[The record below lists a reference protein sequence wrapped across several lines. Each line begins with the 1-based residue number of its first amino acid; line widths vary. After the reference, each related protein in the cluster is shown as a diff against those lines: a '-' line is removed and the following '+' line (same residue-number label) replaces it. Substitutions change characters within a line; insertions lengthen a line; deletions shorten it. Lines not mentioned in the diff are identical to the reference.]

1 MRTKINASSKP
12 RIEDL
17 QRISADWMQ
26 APHESAAQM
35 HLLNAMAEAAE
46 MLLDTDSDI
55 EIDKDESEE

>member
-1 MRTKINASSKP
+1 
-12 RIEDL
+12 
-17 QRISADWMQ
+17 
-26 APHESAAQM
+26 M